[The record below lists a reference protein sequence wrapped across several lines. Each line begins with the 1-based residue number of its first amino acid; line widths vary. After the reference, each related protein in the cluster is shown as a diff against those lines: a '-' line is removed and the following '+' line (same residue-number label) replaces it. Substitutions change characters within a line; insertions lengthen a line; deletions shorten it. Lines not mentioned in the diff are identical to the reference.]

1 MRLSNENRET
11 ANYARSSKPK
21 KRKSSERGGRGGT
34 EKRLDNEGE
43 NRKQEVK
50 ECKTCGGKHQGDCWH
65 LITECFVCHNIGHI
79 AAKYPK
85 KFNSR
90 TYLSQT
96 TQAKKRL
103 YYTQKVT
110 QHPNS
115 KTKSGP
121 VLASCFIILR
131 PKTLLSPLLLS
142 IPGEQII
149 SSVTEISLQLI
160 RNRSMSFRQEQVKK
174 LLLTVMATLT

>member
-1 MRLSNENRET
+1 M
-11 ANYARSSKPK
+11 
-21 KRKSSERGGRGGT
+21 
-34 EKRLDNEGE
+34 
-43 NRKQEVK
+43 K

-65 LITECFVCHNIGHI
+65 LRTECFVCHNMGYI
-79 AAKYPK
+79 AAKCPE

-115 KTKSGP
+115 KTKSGQ
-121 VLASCFIILR
+121 VLASCLIIWR
-131 PKTLLSPLLLS
+131 AKTPMSPLLLS
-142 IPGEQII
+142 IPGQQTI
-149 SSVTEISLQLI
+149 SSVTEISLQLT
-160 RNRSMSFRQEQVKK
+160 RNTNMSFREQVKK
-174 LLLTVMATLT
+174 LLLTVMAIVI